1 MKIERRDDLIYD
13 VDLTD
18 NLGSA
23 EHLFQK
29 NRKQIERL
37 KTKKWMIESMKR
49 NHADLC
55 LLKNKHHVSIVSWNS
70 KAERSIARRKK
81 IE

>member
-18 NLGSA
+18 SLESA

-37 KTKKWMIESMKR
+37 KTKKSMIESMKR

-55 LLKNKHHVSIVSWNS
+55 LLKTERHVSIIFWNS
-70 KAERSIARRKK
+70 KAKRSITRRKK